1 LYISE
6 AKLTGR
12 DLQTI
17 MSNRGIATLEK
28 ISGQTQLLDA
38 AINASKSGIIITD
51 RLHPDNPIIFCNKAF
66 EEMTGYLQE
75 EILGKDCRFLQ
86 GTDREQ
92 KGRYILRS
100 ALQKGE
106 ACTVELANYRK
117 DGTIFWNELHITP
130 IKDASGEITHYIGI
144 QNDISQR
151 KNKEISLRL
160 ELAQSQ
166 KMQLLKD
173 EFISIASHELKT
185 PITSLKATLQ
195 LMNRMIGETPAIDQK
210 LVKLAQNGE
219 RHTTKLTHLV
229 DDLLDS
235 TKAEQGELA
244 LNKEKFLLADVI
256 DGCCSHLFLDGKFK
270 IRYEGDHSVEI
281 CADQHKID
289 QVMINFVNN
298 AVKYAPAT
306 EEILITV
313 EREGDCIKVSV
324 KDQGRGI
331 PPEDKP
337 HIFKRYYRA
346 ENETQ
351 VSGLGLGLY
360 IASEIIKK
368 HGGEIGVDS
377 EPDKGSTFWFTLPC
391 EN

>member
-1 LYISE
+1 
-6 AKLTGR
+6 
-12 DLQTI
+12 
-17 MSNRGIATLEK
+17 MSNRGIAILEK
-28 ISGQTQLLDA
+28 ISGQTELLDA
-38 AINASKSGIIITD
+38 AINSSKSGIIITD
-51 RLHPDNPIIFCNKAF
+51 WLQPDNPIIFCNKAF

-75 EILGKDCRFLQ
+75 EILGKNCRFLQ
-86 GTDREQ
+86 QADREQ
-92 KGRYILRS
+92 KARFVLRN

-106 ACTVELANYRK
+106 ACNVELANYRK

-130 IKDASGEITHYIGI
+130 IKDNNGQITHYFGI

-195 LMNRMIGETPAIDQK
+195 LMNRVIGETPATDEK

-219 RHTTKLTHLV
+219 RHTNKLTHLV

-244 LNKEKFLLADVI
+244 LNKEKFILADVI
-256 DGCCSHLFLDGKFK
+256 DGCCSHIFLDGKYK

-298 AVKYAPAT
+298 AVKYAPASK
-306 EEILITV
+306 EIVIAV
-313 EREGDCIKVSV
+313 ERTGDCVKVSV
-324 KDQGRGI
+324 TDHGRGI

-337 HIFKRYYRA
+337 HVFKRYYRA
-346 ENETQ
+346 ENESQ
-351 VSGLGLGLY
+351 ISGLGLGLY
-360 IASEIIKK
+360 ISSEIIKK
-368 HGGEIGVDS
+368 HCGEIGVES
-377 EPDKGSTFWFTLPC
+377 ELNKGSTFWFTLPC